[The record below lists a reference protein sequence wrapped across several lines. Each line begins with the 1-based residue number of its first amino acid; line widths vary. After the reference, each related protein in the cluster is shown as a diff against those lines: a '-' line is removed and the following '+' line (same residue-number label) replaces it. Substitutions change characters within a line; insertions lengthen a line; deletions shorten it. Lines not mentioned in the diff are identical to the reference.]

1 MVNMTASSLTVK
13 NKVSVHTNS
22 IMVKNTKEHIL
33 MVVAMVMVQYITMT
47 ILYFIKDR
55 SVMIYLMVM
64 DLFLKMV
71 KKSKLPLLRELII
84 RN

>member
-1 MVNMTASSLTVK
+1 MTASSLTVK

-22 IMVKNTKEHIL
+22 TMVKNTKEHIL
-33 MVVAMVMVQYITMT
+33 MVVAMVMVQYTT
-47 ILYFIKDR
+47 VTTLYFTKDR

-64 DLFLKMV
+64 DLLLRMG
-71 KKSKLPLLRELII
+71 KKSRLPLFRGLII

>member
-1 MVNMTASSLTVK
+1 MTASSLTVK

-22 IMVKNTKEHIL
+22 IMAKNIKEHIL
-33 MVVAMVMVQYITMT
+33 MVVAMVMVQYTTVITP
-47 ILYFIKDR
+47 YFTKDR

-64 DLFLKMV
+64 DLLLRMV
-71 KKSKLPLLRELII
+71 KKSRLPLFRGLII